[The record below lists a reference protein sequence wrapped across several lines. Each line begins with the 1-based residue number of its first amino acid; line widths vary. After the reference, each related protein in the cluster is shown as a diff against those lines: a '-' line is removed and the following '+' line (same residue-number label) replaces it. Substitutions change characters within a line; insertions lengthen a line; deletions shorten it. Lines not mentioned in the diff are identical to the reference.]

1 MDTKQGDGFLMD
13 MTVSPELEQTSGD
26 LLILPVFQ
34 DRAWGP
40 GASEVVGQL
49 GDWLEPYLDGVD
61 FTGKAGQTVSV
72 PGTGDFSRI
81 MFVGLGEEVDA
92 DVLRKMAG
100 IAGRSAMRDA
110 AVVTTLSAIDIDG
123 AVDAVAYGFLLGQY
137 RFAKYL
143 SDPHP
148 SKTTTL
154 TLVGEDVT
162 GQLEH
167 AETVA
172 AAVAMARDLINEP
185 AGGKKPE
192 VLAGIASDMAAELGI
207 DITVYDRDQIEQER
221 FGGLLAVSLGATN
234 PPRMV
239 VMSYRPAGATKT
251 LALVGKGIVFDSGG
265 LSIKPASGME
275 TMKTDMSGAAV
286 VFGTM
291 RAVATLGLGVNVI
304 GIAPLTENMTGGAAQ
319 RPGDIYS
326 ARNGKTVEVLN
337 TDAEG
342 RLVLADGL
350 ALAAESEPDLMVDIA
365 TLTGA
370 CKVALGGKIG
380 GLFGSNEETAEQVLA
395 AARRAGES
403 MWWLPLEEDYRS
415 KLDSPIADL
424 KNIGDRYGGA
434 ITAALFL
441 REFTSGL
448 PWVHLDIAGPARA
461 DADDGYITK
470 GGTGFAVAT
479 LVAVAEEMATS

>member
-1 MDTKQGDGFLMD
+1 
-13 MTVSPELEQTSGD
+13 
-26 LLILPVFQ
+26 
-34 DRAWGP
+34 
-40 GASEVVGQL
+40 
-49 GDWLEPYLDGVD
+49 
-61 FTGKAGQTVSV
+61 
-72 PGTGDFSRI
+72 
-81 MFVGLGEEVDA
+81 
-92 DVLRKMAG
+92 
-100 IAGRSAMRDA
+100 
-110 AVVTTLSAIDIDG
+110 
-123 AVDAVAYGFLLGQY
+123 
-137 RFAKYL
+137 
-143 SDPHP
+143 
-148 SKTTTL
+148 
-154 TLVGEDVT
+154 
-162 GQLEH
+162 
-167 AETVA
+167 
-172 AAVAMARDLINEP
+172 
-185 AGGKKPE
+185 
-192 VLAGIASDMAAELGI
+192 
-207 DITVYDRDQIEQER
+207 
-221 FGGLLAVSLGATN
+221 
-234 PPRMV
+234 
-239 VMSYRPAGATKT
+239 
-251 LALVGKGIVFDSGG
+251 
-265 LSIKPASGME
+265 
-275 TMKTDMSGAAV
+275 
-286 VFGTM
+286 
-291 RAVATLGLGVNVI
+291 
-304 GIAPLTENMTGGAAQ
+304 MTGGAAQ

-380 GLFGSNEETAEQVLA
+380 GLFGSSEETAELVLA

>member
-1 MDTKQGDGFLMD
+1 MDI
-13 MTVSPELEQTSGD
+13 TVSPELEQTSGD

-34 DRAWGP
+34 DRTWGP
-40 GASEVVGQL
+40 GASQVVGEL
-49 GDWLEPYLDGVD
+49 GDWLDPYLDGLD
-61 FTGKAGQTVSV
+61 FTGKAGQTASV
-72 PGTGDFSRI
+72 PGTGGFGRI
-81 MFVGLGEEVDA
+81 LFIGLGEEVDA
-92 DVLRKMAG
+92 DALRKMAG

-123 AVDAVAYGFLLGQY
+123 AVDAVVYGFLLGQY

-143 SDPHP
+143 SDQRL
-148 SKTTTL
+148 SQTTTL
-154 TLVGEDVT
+154 TLVGEDTT

-167 AETVA
+167 AEIVA

-185 AGGKKPE
+185 AGDKKPE
-192 VLAGIASDMAAELGI
+192 VLAGIASDMATELGI

-239 VMSYRPAGATKT
+239 VMSYRPGGATKT
-251 LALVGKGIVFDSGG
+251 LALIGKGIVFDSGG

-291 RAVATLGLGVNVI
+291 RAVATLGLDVNVI
-304 GIAPLTENMTGGAAQ
+304 GIAPLAENMTGGAAQ
-319 RPGDIYS
+319 RPGDIYR

-380 GLFGSNEETAEQVLA
+380 GLFGSDDEAAGMVLA
-395 AARRAGES
+395 AATRSGES
-403 MWWLPLEEDYRS
+403 MWRLPLEQDYRS

-441 REFTSGL
+441 REFTSDL

-479 LVAVAEEMATS
+479 LVALAEEMAGS

>member
-1 MDTKQGDGFLMD
+1 MDI
-13 MTVSPELEQTSGD
+13 TVSPRLEQTSGD

-40 GASEVVGQL
+40 GASEVVGEL

-61 FTGKAGQTVSV
+61 FTGKAGQTASV
-72 PGTGDFSRI
+72 PGTGGFNRVL
-81 MFVGLGEEVDA
+81 FVGLGEEVDA

-137 RFAKYL
+137 RFARYL

-154 TLVGEDVT
+154 TLVGEDTT

-192 VLAGIASDMAAELGI
+192 VLAGIAADMAAELGI

-239 VMSYRPAGATKT
+239 VMSYRPSGATKT

-265 LSIKPASGME
+265 LSIKPASGNGDDE
-275 TMKTDMSGAAV
+275 DGYVGCRGGVRHDAGRRNARSGCERHRHR
-286 VFGTM
+286 T
-291 RAVATLGLGVNVI
+291 
-304 GIAPLTENMTGGAAQ
+304 
-319 RPGDIYS
+319 
-326 ARNGKTVEVLN
+326 
-337 TDAEG
+337 
-342 RLVLADGL
+342 ADG
-350 ALAAESEPDLMVDIA
+350 EHDRWCRSA
-365 TLTGA
+365 TGRHL
-370 CKVALGGKIG
+370 
-380 GLFGSNEETAEQVLA
+380 Q
-395 AARRAGES
+395 
-403 MWWLPLEEDYRS
+403 RS
-415 KLDSPIADL
+415 
-424 KNIGDRYGGA
+424 
-434 ITAALFL
+434 
-441 REFTSGL
+441 
-448 PWVHLDIAGPARA
+448 
-461 DADDGYITK
+461 
-470 GGTGFAVAT
+470 
-479 LVAVAEEMATS
+479 